1 MRKLASLLAVLMLFN
16 ALAFAQQREVSG
28 SIKSEE
34 GTSIPFASITV
45 KGTATGVSADANG
58 KFSIQA
64 APNATLVI
72 SAVGFE
78 PKEVSASSTT
88 LSVTLKAGASLQE
101 VVVTALG
108 ISKQKK
114 SIGYQIS
121 SVSPEEFNKVRAT
134 DISSALAGKVP
145 GVQLLGTP
153 SSNFGE
159 GELRLRGISGLSNQS
174 PIYVVDGTIVN
185 LSAINLDDVESISV
199 LKGPVASALYGVR
212 AASGAIEVKLKKGSK
227 RKPSVTVNSLTEF
240 GNVALLPKYQNEYGG
255 GYSQDWNTFIYNP
268 TIHPA
273 EWAAFQGQKL
283 VEYNADESWGPRMDG
298 SMVREWFS
306 WYPGAD
312 FGKETPFSPHPNN
325 VKDFYET
332 SKRYNN
338 NVSFEGGG
346 ENSSFRFNYNNR
358 YQELPFPNTKRQE
371 NLFSFR
377 GSLNVTPKLTVSTNV
392 NYSVIDQLGD
402 QTEGYTNDGQNI
414 TQNFNQWFQR
424 QLDIKKLRDYKNP
437 AGGYKTWNITA
448 PHNTRAAYWDNMYYQ
463 VYESFRRVWQNRVFG
478 DVNISYKI
486 LPFLSFSTIARASVL
501 NYGGDGR
508 IASYGLEV
516 PSYNINNGTFQE
528 YNFENRLEFNKRFG
542 NFGVRQL
549 VGSNFMTQ
557 ARKYNSASTVGGL
570 SVPGLYS
577 ITASI
582 DRPSVGNT
590 WLDYRL
596 NSLYTSGS
604 YDYKNFLFLDVT
616 LRNDWSS
623 SLLPGRKNNFLY
635 PSVASSFVFT
645 DILETSTKFKEILS
659 FGKLRAAYGRTG
671 TAPDPYILNPT
682 YGLGTPYGSNPTMS
696 VPTAVY
702 DANLKPALTK
712 EYEIGTELKFLKNR
726 IGLDFAWYRRDGTD
740 QIVNLSVTNSSGASS
755 VYLNAGLIRSEGFDL
770 SLDIAAVKTRDFSW
784 DVQFNISKNKSKVVD
799 LDTAKGLRNLPLGT
813 ASFGP
818 SVNARVGER
827 WGAIIGTRA
836 LIDEKTGLPVITS
849 AGNWVRQTNQ
859 ILGYSLPDYMGG
871 AVTTLRYKNISFT
884 GTFTFQKG
892 GMFYSTT
899 RLWNLYSGLS
909 QETVGNNDKGNPLR
923 DDPAD
928 GGGIRVDGVLADGTP
943 KTVYVEAQTYFG
955 NMYGLHSPFLS
966 KSSYFKMAEA
976 KLNYTIKANT
986 LIKGVNDI
994 NVSLICRNPWLIS
1007 APAKKWGIDPS
1018 ELENGNSY
1026 YEGGQLPM
1034 VRSYGINLTFGF

>member
-34 GTSIPFASITV
+34 GTSIPFASVTV

-72 SAVGFE
+72 SAVGYE
-78 PKEVSASSTT
+78 PKEVSARST
-88 LSVTLKAGASLQE
+88 SIDVSLKAAGNLQE

-114 SIGYQIS
+114 SLGYQIAT
-121 SVSPEEFNKVRAT
+121 VAPEEFNKVRPT
-134 DISSALAGKVP
+134 DITAALNGKVA
-145 GVQLLGTP
+145 GMQLLGTP

-159 GELRLRGISGLSNQS
+159 GQIRLRGVSGLGSGD
-174 PIYVVDGTIVN
+174 PIYVIDGTIVA
-185 LSAINLDDVESISV
+185 LSAINLDEVESISV
-199 LKGPVASALYGVR
+199 LKGPVASALYGLR
-212 AASGAIEVKLKKGSK
+212 AQNGAIEVKLKRGSK

-240 GNVALLPKYQNEYGG
+240 GNVSLLPKYQNEYGG
-255 GYSQDWNTFIYNP
+255 GYSQDWQTFTYNP
-268 TIHPA
+268 AIHPA
-273 EWAAFQGQKL
+273 SWAAFNGQKL
-283 VEYNADESWGPRMDG
+283 VEYGADESWGPRLDG
-298 SMVREWFS
+298 TLVREWFS
-306 WYPGAD
+306 WYPGDD

-332 SKRYNN
+332 SKRFNN
-338 NVSFEGGG
+338 AVSVEGG
-346 ENSSFRFNYNNR
+346 NDIANYRFNYNNR
-358 YQELPFPNTKRQE
+358 YSTLPFPNTKRQE

-377 GSLNVTPKLTVSTNV
+377 GGLNITPKLTISTNV

-437 AGGYKTWNITA
+437 AGGYKTWNIRS
-448 PHNTRAAYWDNMYYQ
+448 PIDTRAAYWDNMYYQ
-463 VYESFRRVWQNRVFG
+463 VYESFRRSWQNRIFG
-478 DVNISYKI
+478 DINISYKI
-486 LPFLSFSTIARASVL
+486 LPYLTYTTIARASVL

-508 IASYGLEV
+508 IASYGLEI
-516 PSYNINNGTFQE
+516 PSYNINNGTFQD

-549 VGSNFMTQ
+549 VGSNFMRQT
-557 ARKYNSASTVGGL
+557 RKYNSASTVGGL
-570 SVPGLYS
+570 SVPDLYS
-577 ITASI
+577 ISASI

-590 WLDYRL
+590 WLDYRM
-596 NSLYTSGS
+596 NSLYTNGS

-616 LRNDWSS
+616 LRNDWTS
-623 SLLPGRKNNFLY
+623 SLLPGRKNTFLY
-635 PSVASSFVFT
+635 PSISTSFVFT
-645 DILETSTKFKEILS
+645 DVLETSAKFKEILS
-659 FGKLRAAYGRTG
+659 YGKLRAGFGRTG
-671 TAPDPYILNPT
+671 TDPGAYVLNPT

-696 VPTAVY
+696 VPTTVY
-702 DANLKPALTK
+702 DQAIKPSLTK

-726 IGLDFAWYRRDGTD
+726 IGLDFAWYRKDGID
-740 QIVNLSVTNSSGASS
+740 QIVNLSVTNSSGAGS
-755 VYLNAGLIRSEGFDL
+755 VWLNAGLIRSEGFDL
-770 SLDIAAVKTRDFSW
+770 ALDASIIKTRDFSW
-784 DVQFNISKNKSKVVD
+784 DVQFNIARNISKVID
-799 LDTAKGLRNLPLGT
+799 LDTAKGLRNLGQGT

-818 SVNARVGER
+818 SVNARVGEK
-827 WGAIIGTRA
+827 WGAIVGTRA
-836 LIDEKTGLPVITS
+836 LIDEKTGLPVITA

-859 ILGYSLPDYMGG
+859 ILGHVLPEFMGG
-871 AVTTLRYKNISFT
+871 AVTTFRYKNLSLS
-884 GTFTFQKG
+884 GTITYQKG

-909 QETVGNNDKGNPLR
+909 QETVGNNDKGNPKR
-923 DDPAD
+923 DDVAD

-943 KTVYVEAQTYFG
+943 KTVYVDAQTYYG
-955 NMYGLHSPFLS
+955 NMYGLHTPFLS
-966 KSSYFKMAEA
+966 KSSFLKLAELRLA
-976 KLNYTIKANT
+976 YTIKANT
-986 LIKGVNDI
+986 LIKGVKDI
-994 NVSLICRNPWLIS
+994 TLAATCRNPWLIS

-1018 ELENGNSY
+1018 ELENGSSY
-1026 YEGGQLPM
+1026 YEGGQLPQ
-1034 VRSYGINLTFGF
+1034 VRSYGLNVTFGF